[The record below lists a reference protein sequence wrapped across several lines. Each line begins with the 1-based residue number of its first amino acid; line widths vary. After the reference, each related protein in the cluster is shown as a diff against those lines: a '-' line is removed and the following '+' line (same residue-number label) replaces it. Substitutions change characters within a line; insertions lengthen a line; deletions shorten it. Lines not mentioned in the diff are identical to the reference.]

1 VLACLALFRTA
12 TGAPAFQVLYHEKL
26 EMTPRVDANGQQH
39 VSFDA
44 YGRHFDINLELNEN
58 IRRGVSTAR
67 TDIKPYRG
75 TVTGQSGSWVR
86 LTQTR
91 DAWRGVISD
100 GHELY
105 AIEPESEL
113 KAATAGGTG
122 GASSVGSAS
131 SGSARSGGS
140 SSIGGASSS
149 SATASSSA
157 LGSSS
162 APVMYRLADAV
173 MPDGAGY
180 CGTDLDESLTSNASQ
195 PTALKAFTHIAKDL
209 STKDTSAST
218 TKALVVG
225 VVADHQFTDNVG
237 SDPEGAIVSRMD
249 VVDGIWYSQVGIEIE
264 LGPITVLT
272 DADDTFSAT
281 TDPTDLLSEVATY
294 RGNLPSS
301 DGTGL
306 THLMTGRS
314 MDGNIVG
321 IAYLGAVCNGDYSA
335 SLSMSTVSTTMGALV
350 AAHELGHNFNSIHD
364 GVPGV
369 CATTPQT
376 YLMAPTINY
385 SNQFSSCSLGQINA
399 LVATASCL
407 KKVAAPTT
415 SSDTGTET
423 STSSGTTS
431 NGSTSSGG
439 GDTVSDPTTSGSG
452 SSTSTS
458 TSSSGGGG
466 GGGGGGSLDLA
477 WLAFLGSMLLLQRTR
492 PLQPRRAET
501 PSLTPSQAPPSASAR
516 SPTP

>member
-1 VLACLALFRTA
+1 MFNRKLCTGSAVLACLALFRTA
-12 TGAPAFQVLYHEKL
+12 TGAPAFQVLYHERL
-26 EMTPRVDANGQQH
+26 EITPRVDAKGQQH

-44 YGRHFDINLELNEN
+44 YGRHFDVNLELNEN
-58 IRRGVSTAR
+58 IRRGVSSGR
-67 TDIKPYRG
+67 SDIKPYRG

-91 DAWRGVISD
+91 DGWRGVISD

-113 KAATAGGTG
+113 KAALAVGAG
-122 GASSVGSAS
+122 V
-131 SGSARSGGS
+131 
-140 SSIGGASSS
+140 
-149 SATASSSA
+149 
-157 LGSSS
+157 GSSS
-162 APVMYRLADAV
+162 APVMYRLADAI

-180 CGTDLDESLTSNASQ
+180 CGTDLDESLTSNAAR

-209 STKDTSAST
+209 STKDTSEAT

-225 VVADHQFTDNVG
+225 VVADHEFTDNVG

-249 VVDGIWYSQVGIEIE
+249 VVDGIWYSQVGIEIV
-264 LGPITVLT
+264 LGPITVMT

-281 TDPTDLLSEVATY
+281 TDPTDLLSEVAKF
-294 RGNLPSS
+294 RGNLPAS
-301 DGTGL
+301 DGSGL

-335 SLSMSTVSTTMGALV
+335 SLSQSSVSTTMGALV
-350 AAHELGHNFNSIHD
+350 AAHELGHNFNSVHD
-364 GVPGV
+364 GVPGA
-369 CATTPQT
+369 CASTPQT

-407 KKVAAPTT
+407 KKVAAPTST
-415 SSDTGTET
+415 SSDSDTGPST
-423 STSSGTTS
+423 STGTTS
-431 NGSTSSGG
+431 GGGTSSGG
-439 GDTVSDPTTSGSG
+439 GDTVTDPTTIGT
-452 SSTSTS
+452 SSTSGS
-458 TSSSGGGG
+458 ASS

-477 WLAFLGSMLLLQRTR
+477 WLAFLGATLVFQRARAQPLRVR
-492 PLQPRRAET
+492 PPRSRPTQT
-501 PSLTPSQAPPSASAR
+501 P
-516 SPTP
+516 PTNP

>member
-1 VLACLALFRTA
+1 MFNRKLCTGSAVLACLALFRTA
-12 TGAPAFQVLYHEKL
+12 TGASAFQVLYHEKL
-26 EMTPRVDANGQQH
+26 EITPRVDAKGQQH

-44 YGRHFDINLELNEN
+44 YGRHFDVNLQLNEN
-58 IRRGVSTAR
+58 IRRGVSSER

-75 TVTGQSGSWVR
+75 TIAGQTGSWVR

-91 DAWRGVISD
+91 DGWRGVISD

-105 AIEPESEL
+105 AIEPENEL
-113 KAATAGGTG
+113 QRALAAPA
-122 GASSVGSAS
+122 GASSV
-131 SGSARSGGS
+131 
-140 SSIGGASSS
+140 
-149 SATASSSA
+149 
-157 LGSSS
+157 
-162 APVMYRLADAV
+162 PVMYRLADAV

-180 CGTDLDESLTSNASQ
+180 CGTDLNESLTSHAAE
-195 PTALKAFTHIAKDL
+195 PTALQAFTHIAKDL
-209 STKDTSAST
+209 STRDISKDTSTAT

-225 VVADHQFTDNVG
+225 VVADHEFTDNIG
-237 SDPEGAIVSRMD
+237 TDPEGAIVSRMD
-249 VVDGIWYSQVGIEIE
+249 VVDGIWYSQVGIEIV

-314 MDGNIVG
+314 MDGNIIG

-335 SLSMSTVSTTMGALV
+335 SLSQSTVSTTMGALV

-369 CATTPQT
+369 CAATPQT

-407 KKVAAPTT
+407 KKVAAPT
-415 SSDTGTET
+415 S
-423 STSSGTTS
+423 STSSESSTGPSSSSGTPS
-431 NGSTSSGG
+431 SGGTSSGG
-439 GDTVSDPTTSGSG
+439 GDTVSDPTTGGTNSTGGSG
-452 SSTSTS
+452 SS
-458 TSSSGGGG
+458 
-466 GGGGGGSLDLA
+466 GGGGSLDLT
-477 WLAFLGSMLLLQRTR
+477 WLAFLGTLLAL
-492 PLQPRRAET
+492 RRA
-501 PSLTPSQAPPSASAR
+501 PRDLSRPR
-516 SPTP
+516 

>member
-1 VLACLALFRTA
+1 MFNRKLCTGSAVLACLALFRTA

-26 EMTPRVDANGQQH
+26 EITPRIDAKGQPH

-44 YGRHFDINLELNEN
+44 YGRHFDVSLELNEN
-58 IRRGVSTAR
+58 IRRGVSSER

-75 TVTGQSGSWVR
+75 TVTGQTGSWVR

-91 DAWRGVISD
+91 DGWRGVISD

-105 AIEPESEL
+105 AIEPENEL
-113 KAATAGGTG
+113 QAAL
-122 GASSVGSAS
+122 ASSPGVG
-131 SGSARSGGS
+131 G
-140 SSIGGASSS
+140 ISS
-149 SATASSSA
+149 SAS
-157 LGSSS
+157 SSS

-180 CGTDLDESLTSNASQ
+180 CGTDLSESLTSHAAQ
-195 PTALKAFTHIAKDL
+195 PTALQAFTHIAKDL
-209 STKDTSAST
+209 STKDVSKDSSTAT

-225 VVADHQFTDNVG
+225 VIADHEFTDNIG
-237 SDPEGAIVSRMD
+237 TDPEGAIVSRMD
-249 VVDGIWYSQVGIEIE
+249 VVDGIWYSQVGIEIV

-314 MDGNIVG
+314 MDGNIIG
-321 IAYLGAVCNGDYSA
+321 IAYLGAACTGDYSA
-335 SLSMSTVSTTMGALV
+335 SLSQSTVSTTMGALV
-350 AAHELGHNFNSIHD
+350 AAHELGHNFNAIHD

-369 CATTPQT
+369 CAATPQT

-407 KKVAAPTT
+407 KKVAAPTSST
-415 SSDTGTET
+415 SSESSTGP
-423 STSSGTTS
+423 SSSSGTTS
-431 NGSTSSGG
+431 SGSTSSGG
-439 GDTVSDPTTSGSG
+439 GDTVSDPTTGSTNSTSGSG
-452 SSTSTS
+452 SS
-458 TSSSGGGG
+458 
-466 GGGGGGSLDLA
+466 GGGGSLDLT
-477 WLAFLGSMLLLQRTR
+477 WLAFLGTLLALRRAPGPLSRTR
-492 PLQPRRAET
+492 
-501 PSLTPSQAPPSASAR
+501 
-516 SPTP
+516 

>member
-1 VLACLALFRTA
+1 MFNRKLCTGSVVLACLALFRTA

-26 EMTPRVDANGQQH
+26 EITPRVDAKGQQH

-44 YGRHFDINLELNEN
+44 YGRHFDVNLELNEN
-58 IRRGVSTAR
+58 IRRGVSSER

-75 TVTGQSGSWVR
+75 TITGQTGSWVR

-91 DAWRGVISD
+91 DGWRGVISD

-113 KAATAGGTG
+113 KEAIERSS
-122 GASSVGSAS
+122 GARGALSSSAS
-131 SGSARSGGS
+131 SPS
-140 SSIGGASSS
+140 STLA
-149 SATASSSA
+149 
-157 LGSSS
+157 SSS
-162 APVMYRLADAV
+162 APVIYRLADAL

-180 CGTDLDESLTSNASQ
+180 CGTDLDESLTSHAAQ
-195 PTALKAFTHIAKDL
+195 PTALQAFAHVAKDL
-209 STKDTSAST
+209 STKDTSTAT

-225 VVADHQFTDNVG
+225 VVADHEFTDNIG

-249 VVDGIWYSQVGIEIE
+249 VVDGIWYSQVGIEIV

-281 TDPTDLLSEVATY
+281 TDPTDLLAEVATY
-294 RGNLPSS
+294 RGNLPSN

-306 THLMTGRS
+306 THLMTGRT
-314 MDGNIVG
+314 MDGNIIG

-335 SLSMSTVSTTMGALV
+335 SLSQSTVSTTMGALV

-369 CATTPQT
+369 CASTPQT

-385 SNQFSSCSLGQINA
+385 SNQFSSCSLGQINT
-399 LVATASCL
+399 LVPTASCL
-407 KKVAAPTT
+407 KQVAAPASST
-415 SSDTGTET
+415 SSEPSTGP
-423 STSSGTTS
+423 STSSGTS
-431 NGSTSSGG
+431 SSGSTTSGS
-439 GDTVSDPTTSGSG
+439 GDTVSDPTTGSTNSTSGSG
-452 SSTSTS
+452 SSS
-458 TSSSGGGG
+458 

-477 WLAFLGSMLLLQRTR
+477 WLAFLGTMLMLQRV
-492 PLQPRRAET
+492 
-501 PSLTPSQAPPSASAR
+501 R
-516 SPTP
+516 SPQRPKQTPPTNP

>member
-1 VLACLALFRTA
+1 MFNRKLCTGSAVLACLALFRTA
-12 TGAPAFQVLYHEKL
+12 TGASAFQVLYHEKL
-26 EMTPRVDANGQQH
+26 EITPGVDAKGQQH

-44 YGRHFDINLELNEN
+44 YGRHFDVNLELNEN
-58 IRRGVSTAR
+58 IRRGVSSGR
-67 TDIKPYRG
+67 SDITPYRG

-91 DAWRGVISD
+91 DGWRGVISD

-105 AIEPESEL
+105 AIEPENEL
-113 KAATAGGTG
+113 QAAL
-122 GASSVGSAS
+122 ASSPGVGGISSNAS
-131 SGSARSGGS
+131 
-140 SSIGGASSS
+140 
-149 SATASSSA
+149 
-157 LGSSS
+157 SSS
-162 APVMYRLADAV
+162 APVMYRLADAI

-180 CGTDLDESLTSNASQ
+180 CGTDLDESLTSHASR
-195 PTALKAFTHIAKDL
+195 PTALKAFTHIANDI
-209 STKDTSAST
+209 SMKDTSTAT

-225 VVADHQFTDNVG
+225 VVADHEFTDNIG
-237 SDPEGAIVSRMD
+237 TDPEGAIVSRMD
-249 VVDGIWYSQVGIEIE
+249 VVDGIWYSQVGIEIV

-272 DADDTFSAT
+272 DADDAFSAT

-314 MDGNIVG
+314 MDGNVIG

-335 SLSMSTVSTTMGALV
+335 SLSQSTVSTTMGALV
-350 AAHELGHNFNSIHD
+350 AAHELGHNFNAIHD

-369 CATTPQT
+369 CAATPQT

-407 KKVAAPTT
+407 KKVAAPT
-415 SSDTGTET
+415 S
-423 STSSGTTS
+423 STSSESSTGPSSSSGTPS
-431 NGSTSSGG
+431 SGGTSSGG
-439 GDTVSDPTTSGSG
+439 GDTVSDPTTGSTNSTSGSG
-452 SSTSTS
+452 SS
-458 TSSSGGGG
+458 

-477 WLAFLGSMLLLQRTR
+477 WLAFLGALLVLQR
-492 PLQPRRAET
+492 
-501 PSLTPSQAPPSASAR
+501 AR
-516 SPTP
+516 SLQLGPHC